1 MNIMIE
7 IASLLM
13 ADSGKTDS
21 MKMPTH
27 TVRISRINA
36 HAMPFNNSIM
46 IQASIVIK
54 TLPIALNTN
63 IRLNPLSYHQKKK
76 NGKGSGINKMPKKL
90 SAK

>member
-7 IASLLM
+7 IASSLI

-46 IQASIVIK
+46 IQASIVIN

-63 IRLNPLSYHQKKK
+63 IRLTPLSYHQKKK